1 MKTIR
6 TKSAQKIMRTCLFCA
21 ILFTV
26 VALAFASKGGGD
38 KKKNNTFK
46 NDFIPIRTTTGFT
59 LRSGTSY
66 TGNHFLTTEKTAK
79 TFSYST
85 IVTYQKGNTI
95 YILPYK
101 YKVNVAM
108 PVAGQTK
115 SNFQMLDFK
124 INMHK

>member
-1 MKTIR
+1 MKTIT
-6 TKSAQKIMRTCLFCA
+6 TKSALRILRTCLFSGL
-21 ILFTV
+21 LFIV

-38 KKKNNTFK
+38 KKKNNSFK

-59 LRSGTSY
+59 LKSGISY
-66 TGNHFLTTEKTAK
+66 TGNHFLTSEKTAK

-101 YKVNVAM
+101 YKVNVAI
-108 PVAGQTK
+108 PVAGQPK